1 MGGGGERE
9 WSTIG
14 YEGEKREDVVF
25 GKERERERENVE
37 HKRLQVRG
45 RRESTLF
52 LVKRERVCEYSS
64 TLAGFM

>member
-25 GKERERERENVE
+25 GKERERERECWAQKATSE
-37 HKRLQVRG
+37 G
-45 RRESTLF
+45 E
-52 LVKRERVCEYSS
+52 KREYVVF
-64 TLAGFM
+64 G